1 MRENVVV
8 SNRGQVTLP
17 ADVRKRLGI
26 KPGSVVIVEE
36 RGGEIVLRPAAV
48 IEVEHYS
55 DEQIQAWD
63 ADDRFKTGERETIKR
78 RVAGKS

>member
-63 ADDRFKTGERETIKR
+63 ADDRFKKGERETIKR
-78 RVAGKS
+78 RMAGKS